1 MPIFGILKNL
11 RYIKRGFC
19 MLGSIILIIVF
30 TFLNA
35 VFASAEIAV
44 ISMKETKLK
53 HLVDSGNKR
62 AKKLYALTEQP
73 SRFLATIQVAITLA
87 GFLNSAF
94 AADNFAGIIV
104 EALVSIGV
112 RIPEKTLN
120 SIAVFGVTIILSY
133 ISIVFG
139 ELVPKR
145 IAMKNSEALA
155 LGLAPTLYGIARI
168 FSPIVSLLTFSANLL
183 LRILGINPTDEE
195 DQITKEEIQMMLIE
209 GNAQGIIDKQE
220 NEIIQNVFEFN
231 DISAEQICTHRAD
244 VIVLDMDDS
253 VEEWKEI
260 IYKNR
265 HSFYPVCKD
274 TKENIIGIL
283 DTKDYFRLEEKSL
296 TAIFEQAIKP
306 AYFIPENMKATK
318 LFKQMKHTRNYFSV
332 LLNEYGEMSGIAT
345 LHDLVEALVGE
356 IYEENEQDM
365 EKIELLSPNT
375 WRIRGDAEM
384 SDVENQLHIKLPDD
398 YCDTFNG
405 FIYNVI
411 DKIPEEGSQFTCE
424 AYGMVIH
431 VNSVENHKIVEAIV
445 KLKEESPTC

>member
-1 MPIFGILKNL
+1 
-11 RYIKRGFC
+11 